1 MNEHDVVAVVRAH
14 IETKFPKVCTKCGR
28 TFASLKEYLQGTTH
42 IGNPVSYDADMKN
55 WSPFKPVGTL
65 SFANCPC
72 GTTLAVSSDG
82 MGLIVMWRLLRWAR
96 KESAARN
103 ISVGDLLDG
112 VRAKIDRQVLGHES
126 ESQSKG
132 A

>member
-42 IGNPVSYDADMKN
+42 VGNPVSYDADMKN
-55 WSPFKPVGTL
+55 WNPFKPVGTL

-72 GTTLAVSSDG
+72 GTTLAVCSDG
-82 MGLIVMWRLLRWAR
+82 MGVIVMCRLLRWAR
-96 KESAARN
+96 RESDRRN
-103 ISVGDLLDG
+103 ISV
-112 VRAKIDRQVLGHES
+112 
-126 ESQSKG
+126 
-132 A
+132 